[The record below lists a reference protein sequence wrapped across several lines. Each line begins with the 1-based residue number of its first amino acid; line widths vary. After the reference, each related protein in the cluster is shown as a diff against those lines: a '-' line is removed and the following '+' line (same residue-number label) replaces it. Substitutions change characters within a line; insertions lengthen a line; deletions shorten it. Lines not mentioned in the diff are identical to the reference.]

1 MRPRAEVERLVREHQ
16 PLVQVVA
23 KRVARRIGA
32 RAELGDLL
40 SLGREALFLAAESHD
55 PAQSRFPVY
64 ATKRIEW
71 AMFDGIRRQT
81 NSRSVAARALALLL
95 AQPREDPDAAPEA
108 TEPALASEEV
118 YAARLSS
125 LLAERAAA
133 LAVGLTALG
142 PDAGLSPEPTETPEE
157 HALRAEHSRRIR
169 ETVAT
174 LPERERALVERH
186 YWGGEQ
192 FDSIAQELGVSKSWA
207 SRMHAAALQKLAQRL
222 RE

>member
-16 PLVQVVA
+16 ALVQVVA

-40 SLGREALFLAAESHD
+40 SLGREALFLAAEVHD
-55 PAQSRFPVY
+55 PAQSRFPIF

-95 AQPREDPDAAPEA
+95 AQPRQDADTGTE
-108 TEPALASEEV
+108 TEPALATEDV
-118 YAARLSS
+118 YAARLSG

-142 PDAGLSPEPTETPEE
+142 PDAGLSPEPSETPEE
-157 HALRAEHSRRIR
+157 HALQAERSRHIR
-169 ETVAT
+169 ETVAA
-174 LPERERALVERH
+174 LPERERALIERH

-192 FDSIAQELGVSKSWA
+192 FDTIAEELGVSKSWA